1 MFSEV
6 VIVGSGFSGL
16 GQALALRKAGITDV
30 VILEKAPGDAAERS
44 STRQQAGVGGTWR
57 DNTYPGCACDIPS
70 HMYSLSSDLNP
81 DWSRSYSP
89 QPEIRDY
96 LEHLADRHD
105 LRRLVRFST
114 EMTGATW
121 DEESRTWTVHTRET
135 QHHGEHAD
143 GGARPVETTGEY
155 RCRFLVSGVGAL
167 HLPSEPALPGAERFR
182 GETFHSAQWRHDVDL
197 RGKRVAVVGTGA
209 SAIQFV
215 PQIAPLV
222 SQLTLFQRTPAWVLP
237 KGDHPIGD
245 WRKRLFEKAPLVQ
258 RAYRAALYAGLES
271 RAIGFM
277 SRPELLRPAE
287 WVARKHIE
295 RSISDPA
302 LVDRLTPRY
311 SLGCKRVLV
320 SNDYYPA
327 LARPN
332 VDVVSS
338 GIAEVTEHG
347 VVDHD
352 GVEHP
357 ADVIVY
363 GTGFHVTDAMDG
375 LRITGRDGRTLRD
388 AWAEHGM
395 RTHYGITV
403 TDFPNLF
410 FLLGP
415 NTGLGHNS
423 VVFMIECQARYVA
436 QAISAVHGYGCSG
449 LDVRAEVM
457 NRSDTAV
464 MHRLEK
470 GIWTRGGCTS
480 WYLDSAGNNRTIWP
494 GFTLRYWAETR
505 RFRPDDYEFFGRSED
520 FAVPTTA
527 GASSNGQ
534 VPVVA
539 RA

>member
-16 GQALALRKAGITDV
+16 GQALALREAGITDV
-30 VILEKAPGDAAERS
+30 VILEKAD
-44 STRQQAGVGGTWR
+44 QGVGGTWR

-70 HMYSLSSDLNP
+70 HMYSLSTDPNP
-81 DWSRSYSP
+81 RWSRSYSP
-89 QPEIRDY
+89 QPEIHDY
-96 LEHLADRHD
+96 LEHVADRHD
-105 LRRLVRFST
+105 LRRLIRFST

-121 DEESRTWTVHTRET
+121 DEESRTWTVHT
-135 QHHGEHAD
+135 
-143 GGARPVETTGEY
+143 TTGEY

-167 HLPSEPALPGAERFR
+167 HLPSTPALPGVERFR

-222 SQLTLFQRTPAWVLP
+222 SELTLFQRTPAWVLP
-237 KGDHPIGD
+237 KGDHPIGE
-245 WRKRLFEKAPLVQ
+245 WRKRLFEKAPVVQ
-258 RAYRAALYAGLES
+258 RAYRGAVYAALES
-271 RAIGFM
+271 RAFGFM

-295 RSISDPA
+295 RSISDPD

-363 GTGFHVTDAMDG
+363 GTGFHVTDAFDG
-375 LRITGRDGRTLRD
+375 LEFTGRGGRTLRQS
-388 AWAEHGM
+388 WGELGM
-395 RTHYGITV
+395 RTHYGMTV

-410 FLLGP
+410 LLLGP

-436 QAISAVHGYGCSG
+436 QAISTVHELGCSG
-449 LDVRAEVM
+449 LDVRAEVLQ
-457 NRSDTAV
+457 RSNAAV
-464 MHRLEK
+464 QRRLEK

-480 WYLDSAGNNRTIWP
+480 WYLDAAGVNRTIWP
-494 GFTLRYWAETR
+494 GFTVRYWAETR
-505 RFRPDDYEFFGRSED
+505 RFRAADFEFFGRASDLAPHE
-520 FAVPTTA
+520 VTSSTTLPA
-527 GASSNGQ
+527 TRRPRSASTVSS
-534 VPVVA
+534 
-539 RA
+539 

>member
-1 MFSEV
+1 MSRRDEPHRDQLEFHEV
-6 VIVGSGFSGL
+6 LIVGTGFSGI
-16 GQALALRKAGITDV
+16 GQALALREAGIHDLV
-30 VILEKAPGDAAERS
+30 LLEKTPAER
-44 STRQQAGVGGTWR
+44 GVGGTWR

-70 HMYSLSSDLNP
+70 HMYSLSTDPNP
-81 DWSRSYSP
+81 AWSRSYSP
-89 QPEIRDY
+89 QPEIRAY
-96 LEHLADRHD
+96 LERVAREH
-105 LRRLVRFST
+105 RLHEDVRWST
-114 EMTGATW
+114 EFTGATW
-121 DEESRTWTVHTRET
+121 DEETRTWTVHTSAGD
-135 QHHGEHAD
+135 H
-143 GGARPVETTGEY
+143 

-167 HLPSEPALPGAERFR
+167 HLPSIADLPGAERFR

-197 RGKRVAVVGTGA
+197 RGKRVVVVGTGA

-222 SQLTLFQRTPAWVLP
+222 GQLTLFQRTPAWVLP
-237 KGDHPIGD
+237 KGDHPIGR
-245 WRKRLFEKAPLVQ
+245 WRQRLFAKAPAVQ
-258 RAYRAALYAGLES
+258 RAYRGAVYAALES

-287 WVARKHIE
+287 WLARKHIE
-295 RSISDPA
+295 ASISDPE

-338 GIAEVTEHG
+338 GIREVTETG

-357 ADVIVY
+357 ADVIIH
-363 GTGFHVTDAMDG
+363 GTGFHVTDAFDG
-375 LRITGRDGRTLRD
+375 LTITGRAGRTLRES
-388 AWAEHGM
+388 WHEHGM
-395 RTHYGITV
+395 RTHYGMTV

-410 FLLGP
+410 LLLGP

-436 QAISAVHGYGCSG
+436 QAITAVYAAGCSG
-449 LDVRAEVM
+449 LDVRSSVM
-457 NRSDTAV
+457 ARSDAAV
-464 MHRLEK
+464 QHRLRK

-480 WYLDSAGNNRTIWP
+480 WYLDSSGVNRTIWP

-505 RFRPDDYEFFGRSED
+505 RFRGDDFEFFGRAAD
-520 FAVPTTA
+520 FPEEFRTRAVDGRVA
-527 GASSNGQ
+527 VGA
-534 VPVVA
+534 PA
-539 RA
+539 

>member
-16 GQALALRKAGITDV
+16 GQALALREAGITDV
-30 VILEKAPGDAAERS
+30 VMLEKAPR
-44 STRQQAGVGGTWR
+44 GVGGTWR

-70 HMYSLSSDLNP
+70 HMYSLSTDPNP

-89 QPEIRDY
+89 QPEIHDY
-96 LEHLADRHD
+96 LERLADRHD
-105 LRRLVRFST
+105 LRRLIRFST

-121 DEESRTWTVHTRET
+121 DEESRTWTVHT
-135 QHHGEHAD
+135 
-143 GGARPVETTGEY
+143 TTGEY
-155 RCRFLVSGVGAL
+155 RCRFLVSGMGAL
-167 HLPSEPALPGAERFR
+167 HLPSKPTLPGAERFR
-182 GETFHSAQWRHDVDL
+182 GETFHSAEWRHDVDL

-237 KGDHPIGD
+237 KGDHPIGT
-245 WRKRLFEKAPLVQ
+245 WRKRLFEKAPLIQ
-258 RAYRAALYAGLES
+258 KAYRGALYAGLES

-287 WVARKHIE
+287 WIARKHIE

-332 VDVVSS
+332 VDVVAS

-357 ADVIVY
+357 ADVIIY
-363 GTGFHVTDAMDG
+363 GTGFHVTDSMDG
-375 LRITGRDGRTLRD
+375 LEITGRDGRTLRS

-457 NRSDTAV
+457 QRSDAAV
-464 MHRLEK
+464 MQRLEK

-480 WYLDSAGNNRTIWP
+480 WYLDAAGNNRTIWP

-505 RFRPDDYEFFGRSED
+505 RFRPEDYEFFGRSSD
-520 FAVPTTA
+520 FAVPTT
-527 GASSNGQ
+527 GAADSTGRAP
-534 VPVVA
+534 VPAPV
-539 RA
+539 